1 MPKPKKGDHC
11 MFAKKLIPATLA
23 AVIALGTAGVAFADS
38 EDNENS
44 KEITAVLNAKTS
56 ISQAIAA
63 AEKQTGGRAMKADV
77 DDDED
82 VHLYKIRIVEKDK
95 VSEVLVDPASG
106 EVTQL
111 GDRGLIAKI
120 FDNDDQAEFENLA
133 ASPVTLPTAVAT
145 AEKEIGGKAIQA
157 AFESEDGQSQ
167 FEVHVAKDKAV
178 HKVKIDAGSG
188 QVVKVSAAENGER
201 DDD

>member
-1 MPKPKKGDHC
+1 VLV
-11 MFAKKLIPATLA
+11 KKLIPATLV
-23 AVIALGTAGVAFADS
+23 AVIALGTAGVALADS
-38 EDNENS
+38 EDNENA
-44 KEITAVLNAKTS
+44 KEISAVLSAKTS
-56 ISQAIAA
+56 ITQAIAA

-82 VHLYKIRIVEKDK
+82 TYLYKIRIVAKDT

-106 EVTQL
+106 EVTQV

-120 FDNDDQAEFENLA
+120 FDNDDHAEFANLA
-133 ASPVTLPTAVAT
+133 ASPVTLAAAVAT
-145 AEKEIGGKAIQA
+145 AEIEIGGKAIQA

-167 FEVHVAKDKAV
+167 FEVHVAKNQAV
-178 HKVKIDAGSG
+178 HQVKVDAGSG
-188 QVVKVSAAENGER
+188 QVVKVSAAENGEH